1 MTATTGATQLG
12 VVIPV
17 RDLPRYVEGLPLGY
31 DVYLSQCRFQGRR
44 RIVNLLILNAL
55 WVDLDYFQADSALSE
70 SAALLELLCSC
81 PEMTVRQPRQPLES
95 RVAEHRI
102 LAPHQRPRG

>member
-1 MTATTGATQLG
+1 M
-12 VVIPV
+12 VIPV

-31 DVYLSQCRFQGRR
+31 DVYLSQCRLQGRR

-70 SAALLELLCSC
+70 SAALL
-81 PEMTVRQPRQPLES
+81 
-95 RVAEHRI
+95 
-102 LAPHQRPRG
+102 